1 MKRARMLLYALL
13 PLYGI
18 LTAAK
23 SYSLLVPLDDALLPL
38 HGILAAALPG
48 PVPDLRAHYD
58 ALFFHPNALAI
69 LYGLVLIDMLRPET
83 HVRFLIAVAVNV
95 AFWLPIAH
103 AAGWLL
109 DLPGRRRRRGRGA
122 AAPRRPPP
130 GSPAAGTVPG
140 GAAGGA
146 RRARVPRRG
155 KSSGRKAHPPRGPIG
170 QPPAPGPGNG
180 SARSAGPRPRRRAR
194 GAGGGGRGRSP
205 ARPRAAGCRRGAARP
220 RAGGRAGRSGAGPP
234 AAIARSAAA
243 RAGNR
248 RRPPA
253 APGGLPEGARRRGR
267 GGPDAPRDGRGKGI
281 PPGGNA
287 RGAPAPPG
295 SAAMPAPP
303 PAVPGAGAGAL
314 AGAFR
319 GREPLRD
326 PDGLRAAAG
335 RLVPGECRDCVLN
348 PVQRHDDAAAARAIP
363 GTDGGTAHEP
373 PPLRLMR
380 GSAAS
385 RLAFPITLRLAAAPP
400 APGSAAAPPA
410 PGLRART
417 DAAAR
422 AGAFCPRPAGDPA
435 ARAGARVPVRPG
447 CGFWARARAARGKR
461 GRRAHRAAVP
471 GRRAIQMP
479 APPPRQ
485 AGAPRGS
492 RIGFCA
498 GRRGAGR
505 ATKKRGRGGAR
516 GAPQKNGGAAGRA
529 REGARPAGR
538 PRGRRIPNPGGPAGS
553 GSPGAARR
561 CPPPPAASDPGAPA
575 MPPADGPAAGFLRP
589 PRSAA
594 PAANPAI
601 PRGSYAGSGADK
613 GGSRRAIEL
622 PVAVPA
628 MHLAVLIP
636 ASVPRRG
643 KRDEGMDCPTTRGRR
658 APRMPASRP
667 RRAGPPGGGARTP
680 AAPRKT
686 GPGARGNARARAR
699 TGAGAAGGVPRPA
712 RRAAGRLGG
721 IIAAGQDG
729 TAKPRPARRAAGQ
742 PDGLGSPARN
752 TPRADSPRTL
762 APPPAAPWGC
772 PGWPARRSILAER
785 RNPLVGWYRHGG
797 FVPRHGGISD
807 GGGAQGTGAAGGG
820 RRVRLEFAAG
830 KKGRTKL
837 SDPFKPR
844 ARSPAMA
851 SKPPT
856 VAARLAPVLS
866 APPGTARARRA
877 PGRNGPDWNPATVA
891 GDPAD
896 PETKRQMRGIL
907 ETADQLMDQNQLRGS
922 SADGGGGAR
931 DAMGRS
937 SATVLRSREQPDPP
951 SPPMAAV
958 GVSGA
963 DGAKMSAATTKLVNG
978 GLRLPRMGIDPPA
991 VAPGTVIGINRADR
1005 DAEKKIGGVAAGVVL
1020 TSTRGAERATF
1031 RGARNQSTGH
1041 CGQLMGGSSGECGR
1055 WGLDCAA
1062 SVDAVRN
1069 AGSGTENGITMPGRR
1084 NPRTASH
1091 CRPDDGDSECLAG
1104 SEAGGGGW
1112 FCD

>member
-1 MKRARMLLYALL
+1 M
-13 PLYGI
+13 
-18 LTAAK
+18 
-23 SYSLLVPLDDALLPL
+23 
-38 HGILAAALPG
+38 
-48 PVPDLRAHYD
+48 
-58 ALFFHPNALAI
+58 
-69 LYGLVLIDMLRPET
+69 RPE
-83 HVRFLIAVAVNV
+83 
-95 AFWLPIAH
+95 
-103 AAGWLL
+103 
-109 DLPGRRRRRGRGA
+109 
-122 AAPRRPPP
+122 
-130 GSPAAGTVPG
+130 
-140 GAAGGA
+140 
-146 RRARVPRRG
+146 
-155 KSSGRKAHPPRGPIG
+155 
-170 QPPAPGPGNG
+170 
-180 SARSAGPRPRRRAR
+180 
-194 GAGGGGRGRSP
+194 
-205 ARPRAAGCRRGAARP
+205 PRAAARRCR
-220 RAGGRAGRSGAGPP
+220 GRARHSGNGR
-234 AAIARSAAA
+234 RD
-243 RAGNR
+243 
-248 RRPPA
+248 
-253 APGGLPEGARRRGR
+253 GAR
-267 GGPDAPRDGRGKGI
+267 
-281 PPGGNA
+281 
-287 RGAPAPPG
+287 
-295 SAAMPAPP
+295 
-303 PAVPGAGAGAL
+303 
-314 AGAFR
+314 
-319 GREPLRD
+319 
-326 PDGLRAAAG
+326 
-335 RLVPGECRDCVLN
+335 
-348 PVQRHDDAAAARAIP
+348 
-363 GTDGGTAHEP
+363 
-373 PPLRLMR
+373 
-380 GSAAS
+380 
-385 RLAFPITLRLAAAPP
+385 AAAPP
-400 APGSAAAPPA
+400 PCPRIGGEPPRLSQHPPA
-410 PGLRART
+410 RRGPARPGVRRGPAGPGL
-417 DAAAR
+417 
-422 AGAFCPRPAGDPA
+422 AGPD
-435 ARAGARVPVRPG
+435 
-447 CGFWARARAARGKR
+447 
-461 GRRAHRAAVP
+461 
-471 GRRAIQMP
+471 
-479 APPPRQ
+479 
-485 AGAPRGS
+485 
-492 RIGFCA
+492 
-498 GRRGAGR
+498 
-505 ATKKRGRGGAR
+505 GRGGAR
-516 GAPQKNGGAAGRA
+516 RRILPAARRGSGCARRRPRASASRMWILGAGPRRPRQTRQTSPPRGSPRPARPADAGSAAAAGGGAAREQDRLLRGAAGRGARHKKNGGAAGRA

-538 PRGRRIPNPGGPAGS
+538 PRGRRIPNPDGLAGS

-561 CPPPPAASDPGAPA
+561 RPPPPAANDPGAPA

-628 MHLAVLIP
+628 MPLAVLIP
-636 ASVPRRG
+636 APVPRRG

-686 GPGARGNARARAR
+686 GPGARGTARARAR

-729 TAKPRPARRAAGQ
+729 TVKPRPARRAAGR
-742 PDGLGSPARN
+742 PDGLQF
-752 TPRADSPRTL
+752 PRAEHPAHGLRAHLPPLPPRL
-762 APPPAAPWGC
+762 GRS
-772 PGWPARRSILAER
+772 GWPARRSILAER

-907 ETADQLMDQNQLRGS
+907 ETADQLMDQNRLRGS
-922 SADGGGGAR
+922 SADGGRGAR

-963 DGAKMSAATTKLVNG
+963 DEAKMNAATTKLVNG

-1005 DAEKKIGGVAAGVVL
+1005 DAEKKIGEVAAGVVL
-1020 TSTRGAERATF
+1020 TSTCGAERATF
-1031 RGARNQSTGH
+1031 RGARNQSTGY
-1041 CGQLMGGSSGECGR
+1041 CGQLMGGSSGEGGR

-1069 AGSGTENGITMPGRR
+1069 AGSGTENGIIMPGRR

-1104 SEAGGGGW
+1104 SETGGGGW